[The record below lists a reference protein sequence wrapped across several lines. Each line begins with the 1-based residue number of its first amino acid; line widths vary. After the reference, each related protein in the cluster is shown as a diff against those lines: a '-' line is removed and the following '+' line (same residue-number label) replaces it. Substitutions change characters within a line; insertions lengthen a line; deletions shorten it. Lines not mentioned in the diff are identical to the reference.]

1 MDGAHCIGWNNCAW
15 AGSASLSEGP
25 VCLFQMTTMVKDM
38 NEQERMGRMYRT
50 AAIVMVVFTAVLLA
64 SMFGLT
70 WAVVARLKDTEVLPH
85 AHSRSRGSR
94 LPSG

>member
-1 MDGAHCIGWNNCAW
+1 M
-15 AGSASLSEGP
+15 SEGP

-38 NEQERMGRMYRT
+38 KGQERMGRMYRI

-85 AHSRSRGSR
+85 ARSRSRGSR
-94 LPSG
+94 LPSGWSILFPTLSTAIVL